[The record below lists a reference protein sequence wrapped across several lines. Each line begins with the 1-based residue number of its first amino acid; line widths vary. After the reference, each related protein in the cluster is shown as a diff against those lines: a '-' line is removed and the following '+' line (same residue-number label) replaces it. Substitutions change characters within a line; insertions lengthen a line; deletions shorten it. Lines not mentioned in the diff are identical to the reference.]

1 MPEQKRDAQEEGQGM
16 LDSAARTSDPLPPV
30 KFALVVGA
38 NPQVTEVLR
47 NVLNPE
53 QWVVMPAPD
62 NQTVLRLVEEKPY
75 ALIVT
80 GVKTTGR
87 EDVELLRKIRLVR
100 PHTRLIILTDEA
112 TPADVIASMRERAF
126 SYFSQPIS
134 PQSLAEI
141 VRLAAVE
148 PASDDGIEVVS
159 ATPQWISIIARCDKA
174 TADRLTQFFQEISD
188 LPHSEREDVA
198 TAFREMLLNAIEHGG
213 NFDPQQ
219 FVEISYV
226 RTTKMVICR
235 IKDPGQG
242 FSLEEVHHAAVNNP
256 VYDPIRHA
264 LFREAQ
270 GLRPGGYGILIAR
283 HFVDELLFAERGN
296 EVLLVKYLPLRDAQQ
311 LPG

>member
-1 MPEQKRDAQEEGQGM
+1 M
-16 LDSAARTSDPLPPV
+16 LDSAAQRSGPLPLL
-30 KFALVVGA
+30 KFAVVVGA
-38 NPQVTEVLR
+38 DPQVTEVLR
-47 NVLNPE
+47 SVLKPE
-53 QWVVMPAPD
+53 EWVVMPARD
-62 NQTVLRLVEEKPY
+62 NQTVLRLIAEKPY

-80 GVKTTGR
+80 GARTSGR

-112 TPADVIASMRERAF
+112 TPADVIASMREGAF
-126 SYFSQPIS
+126 SYFSKPIS

-141 VRLAAVE
+141 VRLASVE
-148 PASDDGIEVVS
+148 PCWDDGIEVVS
-159 ATPQWISIIARCDKA
+159 ATPEWISIIARCDKA

-188 LPHSEREDVA
+188 LPPQEREDVA

-226 RTTKMVICR
+226 RTTKMIICR

-242 FSLEEVHHAAVNNP
+242 FSLEEAHHVAVNNP
-256 VYDPIRHA
+256 VYNPIRHA

-283 HFVDELLFAERGN
+283 HLVDELLFAEKGN
-296 EVLLVKYLPLRDAQQ
+296 EVLLVKYLPPSAAQQ
-311 LPG
+311 LLD